1 MATSSFGK
9 KFVLTTKKEVERFND
24 TFKPNKVLKPI
35 KIISMSIESE
45 RQAERKLK
53 QLLFL

>member
-1 MATSSFGK
+1 MATSSFSK

-24 TFKPNKVLKPI
+24 TFKPNKILKPI